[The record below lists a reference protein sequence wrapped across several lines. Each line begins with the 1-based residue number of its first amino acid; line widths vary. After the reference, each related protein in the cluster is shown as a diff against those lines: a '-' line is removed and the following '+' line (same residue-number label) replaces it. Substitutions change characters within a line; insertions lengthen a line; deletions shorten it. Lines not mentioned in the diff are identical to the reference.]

1 MLFKE
6 TPQVYLVAKECKYK
20 AHKITG
26 NHIWRL
32 SFSLYEAAF
41 LQHVDSS
48 LPCGS
53 KYRECLTTVKSIVNL
68 DSTIRAN
75 SPLTSKFHSYFMKTT
90 LLHMLLEDLQVLAK
104 GGAANHWVEED
115 LESLIHRF
123 LRRLLKDLEK
133 KELKHFFIGNV
144 YLDNLFP
151 VLKRYN
157 QCPGGLFNL
166 YSEKLIQGNM
176 LQKIK
181 ARLDEINKNLLQVIM
196 QNMPQLEV
204 GHVAAI

>member
-1 MLFKE
+1 
-6 TPQVYLVAKECKYK
+6 
-20 AHKITG
+20 
-26 NHIWRL
+26 
-32 SFSLYEAAF
+32 
-41 LQHVDSS
+41 
-48 LPCGS
+48 
-53 KYRECLTTVKSIVNL
+53 
-68 DSTIRAN
+68 
-75 SPLTSKFHSYFMKTT
+75 
-90 LLHMLLEDLQVLAK
+90 MLLEDLQVLAK